1 MSNWWLYIIAFY
13 ILFGCIIITL
23 VSEGPVIWKQYIVLE
38 FIYIREE
45 RDIL

>member
-13 ILFGCIIITL
+13 VECIIITL